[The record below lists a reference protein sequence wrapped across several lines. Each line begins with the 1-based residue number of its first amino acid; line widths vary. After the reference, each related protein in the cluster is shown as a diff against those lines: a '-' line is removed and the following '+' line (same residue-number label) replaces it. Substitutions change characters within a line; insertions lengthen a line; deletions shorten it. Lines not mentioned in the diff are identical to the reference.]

1 MQRSAVGGRI
11 FETTVWTLAAIA
23 ACYLLIGAY
32 YGYLVGRA
40 MHDVK
45 ASNPVVAMV
54 ANAAGRTASEQFA
67 IARLR
72 VPAYVERAP
81 TFWMALRFNE

>member
-11 FETTVWTLAAIA
+11 FEAAVWMLAAIA
-23 ACYLLIGAY
+23 ACYLLAGGY

-40 MHDVK
+40 IHDVK

-54 ANAAGRTASEQFA
+54 ASAAGRTASEQFA
-67 IARLR
+67 IAKLR
-72 VPAYVERAP
+72 VPAYIERAP

>member
-11 FETTVWTLAAIA
+11 FEAAVWTLAAIA
-23 ACYLLIGAY
+23 ACYLVIGGY
-32 YGYLVGRA
+32 YGYLVGRTI
-40 MHDVK
+40 HDVK

-54 ANAAGRTASEQFA
+54 ASAAGRTASEQFA
-67 IARLR
+67 IAKLR
-72 VPAYVERAP
+72 VPAYIVRAP

>member
-1 MQRSAVGGRI
+1 MQRSAAGGKI
-11 FETTVWTLAAIA
+11 FEAAVWTLAAVA

-32 YGYLVGRA
+32 YGFFVGRTI
-40 MHDVK
+40 HDVK
-45 ASNPVVAMV
+45 ASNPVAAMV

-67 IARLR
+67 IAKLR
-72 VPAYVERAP
+72 IPAYIVRAP